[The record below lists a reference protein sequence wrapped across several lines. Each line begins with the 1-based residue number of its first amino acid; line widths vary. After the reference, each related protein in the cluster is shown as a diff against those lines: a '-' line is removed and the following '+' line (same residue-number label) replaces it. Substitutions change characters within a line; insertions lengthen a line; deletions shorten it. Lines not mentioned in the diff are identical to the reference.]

1 MRALMLSCV
10 LLSAC
15 SLLAAQPPQL
25 VELEVVSRASGQ
37 VLPRY
42 PHRGE
47 NWIAGAPGERYA
59 LRISNRSGERVL
71 AVLSVDGV
79 NVISGESAAST
90 QSGYVLEPYGRA
102 EIAGWRK
109 SMNDVAAFYF
119 TTLPDSYAA
128 RTGRPHDVGV
138 IGLAAFRERPP
149 AIAQQVPVA
158 PAAARAKPASPASAE
173 VADAA
178 GSAGGASSRMAES
191 AASAAPTLGTGHGE
205 RQWAPTRHTS
215 FERATSSPEQ
225 VVALRYD
232 ARERLLARGIIPPT
246 VRPPQTRPR
255 PFPAE
260 NGFVPDPS

>member
-15 SLLAAQPPQL
+15 SLLAAQPPRL

-119 TTLPDSYAA
+119 TALPDSYAA

-138 IGLAAFRERPP
+138 IGLAAFRERP
-149 AIAQQVPVA
+149 